1 MKEKIKKIIEKMER
15 QKALTKKLYDI
26 IENAKVI
33 KLSNKVTGPVWYKLL
48 KVDKGDINGRSD
60 K

>member
-1 MKEKIKKIIEKMER
+1 MKEKIEKIIKKMEK

-33 KLSNKVTGPVWYKLL
+33 KLSNKVTGPVCYKLL
-48 KVDKGDINGRSD
+48 KVDKWDID
-60 K
+60 

>member
-15 QKALTKKLYDI
+15 QKALTKKLYDM

-48 KVDKGDINGRSD
+48 KVDKGGIDENIR
-60 K
+60 

>member
-1 MKEKIKKIIEKMER
+1 LKEKIEKIIKKMEK
-15 QKALTKKLYDI
+15 QKALTKKLYNM

-48 KVDKGDINGRSD
+48 KVDKGDIDGRSN

>member
-1 MKEKIKKIIEKMER
+1 MKEKIEKIIKKMEKQR
-15 QKALTKKLYDI
+15 ALTKKLYNM

-48 KVDKGDINGRSD
+48 KIDKGDINGRSN

>member
-1 MKEKIKKIIEKMER
+1 MQEKIKKILKKMEKQR
-15 QKALTKKLYDI
+15 ALTKKLYDI

-33 KLSNKVTGPVWYKLL
+33 KLSNKVTGPVWYKLF
-48 KVDKGDINGRSD
+48 KIDKGDINGRSD

>member
-1 MKEKIKKIIEKMER
+1 MQEKIKKIIKKMEKQR
-15 QKALTKKLYDI
+15 ALTKKLYDM

-33 KLSNKVTGPVWYKLL
+33 KLGNKVTGPVWYKLL
-48 KVDKGDINGRSD
+48 KVDKGDIDGRSD